1 MFYLI
6 PAILGGAMIA
16 IVMRISED
24 HTGAKTPKLAVSYF
38 TSTLLAAVHMLMAGQ
53 SLVARGS
60 SAPIIIGSIGGVLY
74 LSSLLLLELNVRKNG
89 IVLSSTFMK
98 LGLLVPLAISL
109 VFFNE
114 RPSLIQFCG
123 VLLAI
128 AAIVLINLK
137 DHDNAIQ
144 FKIGLPLLL
153 ITNGSADAI
162 SKVYEQFGPVSMS
175 DQFLFYIFVVA
186 ALLSCMLA
194 FIRREKAG
202 KADILFGMLIGIPNF
217 YAARITL
224 KALEHIPASIFYPSC
239 HVGTLMVV
247 TLAGLFFFREKLSR
261 RQWAAVG
268 LIFVAMVLLNL

>member
-1 MFYLI
+1 MLYLI

-24 HTGAKTPKLAVSYF
+24 YTSSKTPKLAVSYF
-38 TSTLLAAVHMLMAGQ
+38 TSTLLAAMHMLMAGQ
-53 SLVARGS
+53 PLIARGS

-98 LGLLVPLAISL
+98 LGLLVPLVISL

-114 RPSLIQFCG
+114 RPSLIQFGG
-123 VLLAI
+123 VLLAVT
-128 AAIVLINLK
+128 AIVLINLK
-137 DHDNAIQ
+137 DSDNVIG

-162 SKVYEQFGPVSMS
+162 SKVYEQFGPASMS

-186 ALLSCMLA
+186 ALLACALA
-194 FIRREKAG
+194 FFRREKAA
-202 KADILFGMLIGIPNF
+202 KADILFGVLIGIPNF

-239 HVGTLMVV
+239 HVGTLMAV
-247 TLAGLFFFREKLSR
+247 TLTGLFLFKEKLSR
-261 RQWAAVG
+261 RQWTAVA

>member
-1 MFYLI
+1 MLYLI

-16 IVMRISED
+16 IFMRISED
-24 HTGAKTPKLAVSYF
+24 HTSAKTPKLAISYF
-38 TSTLLAAVHMLMAGQ
+38 TSMFLAAFHMLAAGQ
-53 SLVARGS
+53 PLIARGS

-74 LSSLLLLELNVRKNG
+74 LSAFLLLELNVRKNG

-123 VLLAI
+123 VLLAVT
-128 AAIVLINLK
+128 AIVLINLK
-137 DHDNAIQ
+137 DQDNTIQ
-144 FKIGLPLLL
+144 FKLGLPLLL
-153 ITNGSADAI
+153 IINGSADAI
-162 SKVYEQFGPVSMS
+162 SKVYEQFGPVSLS

-186 ALLSCMLA
+186 ALLSGLLTLL
-194 FIRREKAG
+194 RREKVG
-202 KADILFGMLIGIPNF
+202 KADILFGLLLGIPNF

-224 KALEHIPASIFYPSC
+224 KALEYIPASIFYPSC

-247 TLAGLFFFREKLSR
+247 TLTGLFFFKEKLSKL
-261 RQWAAVG
+261 QWAAVM
-268 LIFVAMVLLNL
+268 LIFIAMILLNM

>member
-1 MFYLI
+1 
-6 PAILGGAMIA
+6 MIA

-24 HTGAKTPKLAVSYF
+24 HTSNKTPKLAISYL
-38 TSTLLAAVHMLMAGQ
+38 TSTLLAAVHMLLAGQ
-53 SLVARGS
+53 SLIARGF

-109 VFFNE
+109 IFFSE
-114 RPSLIQFCG
+114 RPSLIQFGG
-123 VLLAI
+123 VLLAVI
-128 AAIVLINLK
+128 AIVLINLK
-137 DHDNAIQ
+137 DQDNIIHW
-144 FKIGLPLLL
+144 KIGLPLLL

-162 SKVYEQFGPVSMS
+162 SKVYEQFGPISMS

-186 ALLSCMLA
+186 ALLSGILT
-194 FIRREKAG
+194 FVRHEKVG
-202 KADILFGMLIGIPNF
+202 KADILFGMLVGIPNF

-224 KALEHIPASIFYPSC
+224 KALEYIPASIFYPSC

-247 TLAGLFFFREKLSR
+247 TLTGLFFFKEKLSKL
-261 RQWAAVG
+261 QWAAVA
-268 LIFVAMVLLNL
+268 LIFAAMILLNV